1 MSRSKNWC
9 FTLNNYTQADVD
21 RLMLLETNDAVQYL
35 VFGREEGASG
45 TPHLQGFIQFT
56 DRKRQNQTLAI
67 TGQAHVSAA
76 HHPEQAATYCKKD
89 GNFEELGTMSEGA
102 GHRSDL
108 DLFKATVLSGI
119 CSPKELR
126 EDHSEI
132 YAKYP
137 RFCEAYVAD
146 QLPDRVIDPHPL
158 RDWQATLNGD
168 LNLEPEDRKV
178 IFLVDLE
185 GNKGKSWFSHYY
197 ASLHDNVQILLP
209 GKKADMSYALD
220 STIRV
225 LFIDAPRSKQGEYLQ
240 YDFLEDV
247 KNGFV
252 FSSKYESR
260 NKSLQKCHVVVNM
273 NEHPD
278 MSKLS
283 NDRYDVRII

>member
-1 MSRSKNWC
+1 
-9 FTLNNYTQADVD
+9 
-21 RLMLLETNDAVQYL
+21 MLLETNDAVQYL
-35 VFGREEGASG
+35 VFGREVGESG
-45 TPHLQGFIQFT
+45 TPHLQGFISFT
-56 DRKRQNQTLAI
+56 ERKRRNQTIAI
-67 TGQAHVSAA
+67 TGQAHLTVARM
-76 HHPEQAATYCKKD
+76 PQEAATYCKKD
-89 GNFEELGTMSEGA
+89 GDFEEIGTMPEVAPGR
-102 GHRSDL
+102 RSDL
-108 DLFKATVLSGI
+108 ELFKTAVLSGVT
-119 CSPKELR
+119 SPKDLR
-126 EDHSEI
+126 CDHSEV

-137 RFCEAYVAD
+137 RFCEAFVAD
-146 QLPDRVIDPHPL
+146 QAPDRVIEPHVL
-158 RDWQATLNGD
+158 NAWQVTLNQD
-168 LNLEPEDRKV
+168 LNRAPEDRKV
-178 IFLVDLE
+178 IFLVGLT
-185 GNKGKSWFSHYY
+185 GNEGKSWFSHYY
-197 ASLHDNVQILLP
+197 ASLHDRVQILLP

-260 NKSLQKCHVVVNM
+260 NKSLSKCHVVVNM